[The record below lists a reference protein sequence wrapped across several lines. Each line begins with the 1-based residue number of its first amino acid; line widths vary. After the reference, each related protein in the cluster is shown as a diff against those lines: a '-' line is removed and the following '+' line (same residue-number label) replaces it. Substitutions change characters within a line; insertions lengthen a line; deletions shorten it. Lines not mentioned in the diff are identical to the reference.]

1 MATLTPGVLLKL
13 LQHMNSD
20 VKVTGEH
27 RSALLQVISIVPA
40 LAGSELWP
48 NQGFYL
54 KVSDSSHA
62 TYVSLAEE
70 HDDLILSDKLQL
82 GHFIHVDRLEAA
94 SPVPLLRGVRPL
106 AGRHQCVGNPE
117 DLIATKKN
125 NEMHELVTENSIQ
138 KLSDAFGVKQLT
150 GRLSRSSNSAAE
162 EKKNDEQRSNSRP
175 RSRPVKSKVFPVC
188 SSPKTSISKVSTPPA
203 KLQSPAS
210 SLFPGRRTL
219 PGDRVLLSGNVVA
232 CPPEDR
238 KTLYKETASPRVME
252 VLPTSKRSVSTG
264 KEVDSSKRR
273 SIGGGGCRSGEII
286 TGTTKCLRKSWEGAN
301 GANDRKYR
309 TTPKQAKEQV
319 KAGVWSTV
327 SCSRRLYDFS
337 SKESLDKGPSLLK
350 TDPRKLSGKAN
361 NGATQKGPVSPPDFS
376 PAHTGNKEMSLVSK
390 LTDIGV
396 PWGALPGIL
405 APLGKKALQIRD
417 AASVAAAEAL
427 QEASAAES
435 VLRSLSMFAELCS
448 CAKTEFPQQSVEQF
462 LSLHQSV
469 KHATAVAEV
478 LASVRHNLD
487 TAEVPKANSI
497 GKVQDVTDKA
507 HCAAGW
513 VNAALLSGL
522 ASFSLQSKEC
532 GAYNFVKKS
541 SNQQLMVPMDGA
553 PCLAPR
559 LRSVSPSLS
568 TRSSS
573 ATPFSTRAALSSVT
587 QIGNERRQDTGELR
601 PQSPMKVPVQTQHS
615 GSRVG
620 LLKMSAKATS
630 KITPEMQAKEVKA
643 PLGSPWVKGKGM
655 TETAELAKQLEAE
668 AQRWFLE
675 FMEGALDN
683 GFQVATK
690 GYEERADKVIS
701 QQENCHVAGILSQL
715 KRVNDW
721 LDQLS
726 VVENAVLNTK
736 LVDTKA
742 RLKMKIYDYLLQHVE
757 SAASALGNVSS
768 VLVFSKPQLVS

>member
-48 NQGFYL
+48 NHGFYL

-70 HDDLILSDKLQL
+70 HDDLIFSDKLQL
-82 GHFIHVDRLEAA
+82 GQFIHVDRLEAA

-106 AGRHQCVGNPE
+106 AGRHQCVGSPE
-117 DLIATKKN
+117 DLIAT
-125 NEMHELVTENSIQ
+125 
-138 KLSDAFGVKQLT
+138 QLT
-150 GRLSRSSNSAAE
+150 GRLSRSSNSTVE
-162 EKKNDEQRSNSRP
+162 EKKNDEERSNSRP

-188 SSPKTSISKVSTPPA
+188 SSPKRSISKVSTPPP

-219 PGDRVLLSGNVVA
+219 PGDTVLLSGNVVA
-232 CPPEDR
+232 ACPEDR
-238 KTLYKETASPRVME
+238 KTLYKDAASPRVLE
-252 VLPTSKRSVSTG
+252 VLPTSKRSVSAG

-286 TGTTKCLRKSWEGAN
+286 TGTTKCLRKSWEGGN
-301 GANDRKYR
+301 GANDRKDR

-319 KAGVWSTV
+319 KACVWSTV

-337 SKESLDKGPSLLK
+337 SRESLEEGPSLPK
-350 TDPRKLSGKAN
+350 TDPRKLSSKAN
-361 NGATQKGPVSPPDFS
+361 NGATQKGLVTPPDFS
-376 PAHTGNKEMSLVSK
+376 PAHTGNKEMCLFSK

-405 APLGKKALQIRD
+405 ASLGKKTLQTRD

-448 CAKTEFPQQSVEQF
+448 CAKTESPQQSVEQF
-462 LSLHQSV
+462 LSLHQSL
-469 KHATAVAEV
+469 KYARAVAEA

-487 TAEVPKANSI
+487 TAAEVPKENST

-513 VNAALLSGL
+513 VHAALLSDL
-522 ASFSLQSKEC
+522 ASFSLQSKE
-532 GAYNFVKKS
+532 
-541 SNQQLMVPMDGA
+541 
-553 PCLAPR
+553 
-559 LRSVSPSLS
+559 
-568 TRSSS
+568 
-573 ATPFSTRAALSSVT
+573 ATPFSTASRAALSSVT
-587 QIGNERRQDTGELR
+587 QIGNERRQDTAELR
-601 PQSPMKVPVQTQHS
+601 PQAPLKVPVQTQRS

-620 LLKMSAKATS
+620 LVKMSAKATS
-630 KITPEMQAKEVKA
+630 KITPEMQAKDVKA
-643 PLGSPWVKGKGM
+643 PLSYPWVKGKGM
-655 TETAELAKQLEAE
+655 NETAELAKQLEAE
-668 AQRWFLE
+668 AQCWFLE

-683 GFQVATK
+683 GFQVVTK
-690 GYEERADKVIS
+690 GYEERADKVIR

-742 RLKMKIYDYLLQHVE
+742 RLKKKIYDYLLQHVE
-757 SAASALGNVSS
+757 SAASALDGGLQNNPSIRWVHPK
-768 VLVFSKPQLVS
+768 FTH

>member
-117 DLIATKKN
+117 DLIAT
-125 NEMHELVTENSIQ
+125 
-138 KLSDAFGVKQLT
+138 QLT

-188 SSPKTSISKVSTPPA
+188 SSPKT
-203 KLQSPAS
+203 
-210 SLFPGRRTL
+210 R
-219 PGDRVLLSGNVVA
+219 NVVA

-252 VLPTSKRSVSTG
+252 VLPTSKRSVSAG

-301 GANDRKYR
+301 GANDRKDR

-487 TAEVPKANSI
+487 TAAEVPKENSI

-742 RLKMKIYDYLLQHVE
+742 RLKKKIYDYLLQHVE

>member
-1 MATLTPGVLLKL
+1 L
-13 LQHMNSD
+13 
-20 VKVTGEH
+20 
-27 RSALLQVISIVPA
+27 
-40 LAGSELWP
+40 
-48 NQGFYL
+48 F
-54 KVSDSSHA
+54 
-62 TYVSLAEE
+62 
-70 HDDLILSDKLQL
+70 
-82 GHFIHVDRLEAA
+82 VD
-94 SPVPLLRGVRPL
+94 
-106 AGRHQCVGNPE
+106 
-117 DLIATKKN
+117 
-125 NEMHELVTENSIQ
+125 
-138 KLSDAFGVKQLT
+138 
-150 GRLSRSSNSAAE
+150 
-162 EKKNDEQRSNSRP
+162 
-175 RSRPVKSKVFPVC
+175 
-188 SSPKTSISKVSTPPA
+188 
-203 KLQSPAS
+203 
-210 SLFPGRRTL
+210 
-219 PGDRVLLSGNVVA
+219 
-232 CPPEDR
+232 
-238 KTLYKETASPRVME
+238 
-252 VLPTSKRSVSTG
+252 
-264 KEVDSSKRR
+264 
-273 SIGGGGCRSGEII
+273 
-286 TGTTKCLRKSWEGAN
+286 
-301 GANDRKYR
+301 
-309 TTPKQAKEQV
+309 
-319 KAGVWSTV
+319 
-327 SCSRRLYDFS
+327 
-337 SKESLDKGPSLLK
+337 
-350 TDPRKLSGKAN
+350 
-361 NGATQKGPVSPPDFS
+361 
-376 PAHTGNKEMSLVSK
+376 
-390 LTDIGV
+390 
-396 PWGALPGIL
+396 
-405 APLGKKALQIRD
+405 
-417 AASVAAAEAL
+417 
-427 QEASAAES
+427 
-435 VLRSLSMFAELCS
+435 SMFAELCS

-487 TAEVPKANSI
+487 TAAEVPKENSI

-742 RLKMKIYDYLLQHVE
+742 RLKKKIYDYLLQHVE

-768 VLVFSKPQLVS
+768 VLVFSRPQLVS

>member
-117 DLIATKKN
+117 DLIATQKKN

-138 KLSDAFGVKQLT
+138 KLSDAFGVQQLT

-188 SSPKTSISKVSTPPA
+188 SSPKTSISKVSTPPP

-252 VLPTSKRSVSTG
+252 VLPTSKRSVSAG

-301 GANDRKYR
+301 GANDRKDR

-487 TAEVPKANSI
+487 TAAEVPKENSI

-522 ASFSLQSKEC
+522 ASFSLQSKE
-532 GAYNFVKKS
+532 
-541 SNQQLMVPMDGA
+541 L
-553 PCLAPR
+553 
-559 LRSVSPSLS
+559 
-568 TRSSS
+568 
-573 ATPFSTRAALSSVT
+573 
-587 QIGNERRQDTGELR
+587 
-601 PQSPMKVPVQTQHS
+601 QTQHS

-742 RLKMKIYDYLLQHVE
+742 RLKKKIYDYLLQHVE

-768 VLVFSKPQLVS
+768 

>member
-138 KLSDAFGVKQLT
+138 NLSDAFGAQQLT

-188 SSPKTSISKVSTPPA
+188 SSPKTSISKVSTPPP

-238 KTLYKETASPRVME
+238 KTLYKEAASPRVME

-273 SIGGGGCRSGEII
+273 SIGGGGCQSGEII

-301 GANDRKYR
+301 GANDRKDR

-361 NGATQKGPVSPPDFS
+361 NGTTQKGPVSPPDFS

-487 TAEVPKANSI
+487 TAAEVPKENSI
-497 GKVQDVTDKA
+497 RKVQDVTDKA

-522 ASFSLQSKEC
+522 APFSLQSKE
-532 GAYNFVKKS
+532 S
-541 SNQQLMVPMDGA
+541 
-553 PCLAPR
+553 
-559 LRSVSPSLS
+559 
-568 TRSSS
+568 
-573 ATPFSTRAALSSVT
+573 TPFSTRAALSSVT

-630 KITPEMQAKEVKA
+630 KITPEMQAKEVQA

-742 RLKMKIYDYLLQHVE
+742 RLKKKIYDYLLQHVE

-768 VLVFSKPQLVS
+768 

>member
-13 LQHMNSD
+13 LQHINSD

-48 NQGFYL
+48 NHGFYL

-62 TYVSLAEE
+62 TYVSLEEE
-70 HDDLILSDKLQL
+70 HDDLIFSDKLQL
-82 GHFIHVDRLEAA
+82 GQFIHVDRLEAA

-106 AGRHQCVGNPE
+106 AGRHQCVGTPE
-117 DLIATKKN
+117 DLIATVVTAKN
-125 NEMHELVTENSIQ
+125 Y
-138 KLSDAFGVKQLT
+138 AFGVQQLT
-150 GRLSRSSNSAAE
+150 GRLSRSSNSTVE
-162 EKKNDEQRSNSRP
+162 EKKNDEERSNSRP

-188 SSPKTSISKVSTPPA
+188 SSPKRSISKVSTPPP

-219 PGDRVLLSGNVVA
+219 PGDRVLLSGDVVA
-232 CPPEDR
+232 ACPEDR
-238 KTLYKETASPRVME
+238 KTLYKEAASPRALE
-252 VLPTSKRSVSTG
+252 VLPTSKRSVSAG

-286 TGTTKCLRKSWEGAN
+286 TGTTKCLRKSWEGGN
-301 GANDRKYR
+301 GANDRKDR

-319 KAGVWSTV
+319 KACVWSTV

-337 SKESLDKGPSLLK
+337 SRESLEEGPSLPK
-350 TDPRKLSGKAN
+350 TDPRKLSSKAN
-361 NGATQKGPVSPPDFS
+361 NGATQKGLLTPPDFS
-376 PAHTGNKEMSLVSK
+376 PAHTGNKEMCLFSK

-396 PWGALPGIL
+396 PWSALPGIL
-405 APLGKKALQIRD
+405 ASLGKKALQTRD

-435 VLRSLSMFAELCS
+435 VLQSLSMFAELCS
-448 CAKTEFPQQSVEQF
+448 CAKTESPQQSVEQF
-462 LSLHQSV
+462 LSLHQSL
-469 KHATAVAEV
+469 KYARAVAEA

-487 TAEVPKANSI
+487 TAAEVPKENST

-513 VNAALLSGL
+513 VHAALLSDL
-522 ASFSLQSKEC
+522 ASFSLQSKEG
-532 GAYNFVKKS
+532 GAHNFVKKS
-541 SNQQLMVPMDGA
+541 SNQQLMIPMDGA
-553 PCLAPR
+553 QCLAPR
-559 LRSVSPSLS
+559 LCSVSPSLS

-573 ATPFSTRAALSSVT
+573 ATPFSTASRAALSS
-587 QIGNERRQDTGELR
+587 
-601 PQSPMKVPVQTQHS
+601 
-615 GSRVG
+615 
-620 LLKMSAKATS
+620 AKD
-630 KITPEMQAKEVKA
+630 VKA
-643 PLGSPWVKGKGM
+643 PLSYPWVKGKGM

-668 AQRWFLE
+668 AQCWFLE

-683 GFQVATK
+683 GFQVVTK
-690 GYEERADKVIS
+690 GYEERADKVIR

-742 RLKMKIYDYLLQHVE
+742 RLKKKIYNYLLQHVE
-757 SAASALGNVSS
+757 SAASALVEKKHKN
-768 VLVFSKPQLVS
+768 

>member
-13 LQHMNSD
+13 LRHMNSD

-117 DLIATKKN
+117 DLIATQKKN

-138 KLSDAFGVKQLT
+138 NLSDAFGAQQLT

-188 SSPKTSISKVSTPPA
+188 SSPKTSISKVSTPPP

-238 KTLYKETASPRVME
+238 KTLYKEAASPRVME

-273 SIGGGGCRSGEII
+273 SIGGGGCQSGEII

-301 GANDRKYR
+301 GANDRKDR

-350 TDPRKLSGKAN
+350 TDPRKLSGT
-361 NGATQKGPVSPPDFS
+361 TQKGPVSPPDFS

-487 TAEVPKANSI
+487 TAAEVPKENSI
-497 GKVQDVTDKA
+497 RKVQDVTDKA

-522 ASFSLQSKEC
+522 APFSLQSKE
-532 GAYNFVKKS
+532 
-541 SNQQLMVPMDGA
+541 L
-553 PCLAPR
+553 
-559 LRSVSPSLS
+559 
-568 TRSSS
+568 
-573 ATPFSTRAALSSVT
+573 
-587 QIGNERRQDTGELR
+587 
-601 PQSPMKVPVQTQHS
+601 QTQHS

-630 KITPEMQAKEVKA
+630 KITPEMQAKEVQA

-742 RLKMKIYDYLLQHVE
+742 RLKKKIYDYLLQHVE

-768 VLVFSKPQLVS
+768 